1 MQGQQGP
8 MTSGNFMNSHPNMLR
23 ASSFSHHITQVNE
36 PFSKPQRSNLIQPN
50 QTMSGMPRS
59 QSEGFNNPDVF

>member
-8 MTSGNFMNSHPNMLR
+8 MTGNFMNSNPNLLR
-23 ASSFSHHITQVNE
+23 ASSFSQHITQVNE
-36 PFSKPQRSNLIQPN
+36 PFSKPRSNLLQPGP
-50 QTMSGMPRS
+50 TIGGLPRS